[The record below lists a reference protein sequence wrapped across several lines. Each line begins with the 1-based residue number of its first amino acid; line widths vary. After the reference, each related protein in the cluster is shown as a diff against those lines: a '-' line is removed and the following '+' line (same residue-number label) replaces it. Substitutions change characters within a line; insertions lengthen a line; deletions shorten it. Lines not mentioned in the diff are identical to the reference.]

1 MIESITIPDAAA
13 LCGVGEPAIRR
24 AYHEGRIKWVCL
36 IWIGKQTTIF
46 LELNSVKKCYGIETD
61 KRLQEMHTLTIRHPN
76 GPEFLLYLSQ
86 PILLYNPYLEG

>member
-24 AYHEGRIKWVCL
+24 AYREGRIKWVCL
-36 IWIGKQTTIF
+36 IWIGEQTTIF

-61 KRLQEMHTLTIRHPN
+61 KRQEMHTLTVRHPN
-76 GPEFLLYLSQ
+76 GPEFLLCHSEA
-86 PILLYNPYLEG
+86 ILLYNIHLEG